1 MFCSGNFDSSFERN
15 SFSGKLGS
23 FTALQMKW
31 NEMEVSVS
39 ATMNLFVCLL
49 ITLREKKKN
58 QNLVHFFSNF
68 SDWDDVIVLFSFF
81 WCVSLAPLDAWHFKI
96 RSSRTDRVRAN

>member
-1 MFCSGNFDSSFERN
+1 
-15 SFSGKLGS
+15 
-23 FTALQMKW
+23 
-31 NEMEVSVS
+31 MEVSVS

-81 WCVSLAPLDAWHFKI
+81 WCVSLAP
-96 RSSRTDRVRAN
+96 